1 MNLGH
6 LKTNH
11 TKFILQLALIMT
23 LFLGSTV
30 VHSVMHVVTQD
41 EIFESEHHKCKSLK
55 NIAASSIE
63 TEPVAAIA
71 PRLFTLLPYASY
83 VPHSVYTFWSRGPPK
98 T

>member
-1 MNLGH
+1 MNFGH
-6 LKTNH
+6 LKAID
-11 TKFILQLALIMT
+11 TKWILQLVLTMT

-55 NIAASSIE
+55 NLAASSIE
-63 TEPVAAIA
+63 TGPVAAIA
-71 PRLFTLLPYASY
+71 PRLFTLVSYASY
-83 VPHSVYTFWSRGPPK
+83 MSYPWYTSGSRGPPK

>member
-1 MNLGH
+1 MNFNH
-6 LKTNH
+6 LKTND

-63 TEPVAAIA
+63 TGSVAAIA
-71 PRLFTLLPYASY
+71 PQLFTLVPYASY
-83 VPHSVYTFWSRGPPK
+83 VPHPVHTFWSRGPPK

>member
-1 MNLGH
+1 MNSGH
-6 LKTNH
+6 LKTTD
-11 TKFILQLALIMT
+11 TKFILQLVLTMT

-41 EIFESEHHKCKSLK
+41 EIFDSEHQKRKSLK
-55 NIAASSIE
+55 NLAASSIE